1 MLWLPSSMRQGRAGD
16 EKDGR
21 GMMCDVRWDIGKT
34 DKIMLFC
41 FGKNGQNVY
50 RDGWQAIV
58 IWECQLKPALIDHT
72 MRELELLLNDNLLS
86 LYKHHNPIP
95 YGTEEDAPLP
105 MAAESNQP

>member
-1 MLWLPSSMRQGRAGD
+1 MY
-16 EKDGR
+16 
-21 GMMCDVRWDIGKT
+21 DVRGEIG
-34 DKIMLFC
+34 DW
-41 FGKNGQNVY
+41 KNGQNYAVLFWKK
-50 RDGWQAIV
+50 RTECV
-58 IWECQLKPALIDHT
+58 SIWECQLKPALIDHT